1 MCVVDSRKSFYGVLG
16 LIAVAAVL
24 GAFAPGAYAVTPLSA
39 SLTMTSEPGDY
50 IGAGQSYS
58 YDTSAGD
65 TIGSTSNGQVV
76 NASVFFAANGDWWF
90 LDFAAPQGQTLAV
103 GTYSGA
109 TRYPFNAPSEPG
121 LSVSGNGRGCNTLTG
136 SFSVNEVT
144 FGPNGYL
151 ETFDVDFEQHC
162 EGSIAALRGHLHI
175 VNPPAPQPLTLALGL
190 NETGSYGRNAGTAT
204 VGGTVTCDQPASVFV
219 SGTLTQRVNRFSV
232 ARGHFER
239 QVACSGTT
247 PWQATLSSDNT
258 VPFGAGVAAL
268 SATANAY
275 DPAYGQQVTDSK
287 SATVRLGR

>member
-1 MCVVDSRKSFYGVLG
+1 MNSRKTFCGVLG

-24 GAFAPGAYAVTPLSA
+24 GALAPSAYAVTPLSA
-39 SLTMTSEPGDY
+39 SLTMTSDPDDF
-50 IGAGQSYS
+50 IGGGQSYS

-65 TIGSTSNGQVV
+65 TFGSTSNGQVV
-76 NASVFFAANGDWWF
+76 SANILLAANGDFWF

-121 LSVSGNGRGCNTLTG
+121 LSVSGNGRGCNMLTG
-136 SFSVNEVT
+136 SFTVNEVT
-144 FGPNGYL
+144 FGPNGYV

-162 EGSIAALRGHLHI
+162 EGLIPALRGHLHI

-190 NETGSYGRNAGTAT
+190 SPTGSWSRSAGTAT
-204 VGGTVTCDQPASVFV
+204 VGGTVTCNQPTSVFL

-232 ARGHFER
+232 ASGHFER

-247 PWQATLSSDNT
+247 PWQVTVSSDNT
-258 VPFGAGVAAL
+258 VPFGAGMAAL
-268 SATANAY
+268 SATANAF
-275 DPAYGQQVTDSK
+275 DPAYGQVVTDSK
-287 SATVRLGR
+287 SATVKLTR